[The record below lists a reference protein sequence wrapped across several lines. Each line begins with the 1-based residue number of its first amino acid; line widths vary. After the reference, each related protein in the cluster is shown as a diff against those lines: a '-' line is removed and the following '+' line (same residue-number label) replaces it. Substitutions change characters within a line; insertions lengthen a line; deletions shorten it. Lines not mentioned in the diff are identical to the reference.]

1 MDDSSL
7 LPDPT
12 AFPYRLFIFEF
23 VSGWRVRTEEGA
35 GRAGSRFIAGAPH
48 SRLDQIHKLRGPR
61 SIGIVGPG
69 MGQMLEAG
77 QGPFPALVLKLPSPF
92 SWAAQRKPLLESDV
106 LAVVPNSVQGF
117 VFKFVFGGLVWILI
131 ASSLVPFPLTQGWV
145 MFVSVFCFI
154 STAVLFLSYT
164 IGGHYEETS
173 WVTLEAAYHS
183 IATVFYLS
191 AAVLEGLAA
200 ISMHSGF
207 MQEHYLENA
216 FATVFASLAT
226 RLYVEHTW
234 FSLIRWKWFSLRRK
248 RTLAE
253 NPDSVN

>member
-1 MDDSSL
+1 MAPPEASDGSTLSIYIEMLSS
-7 LPDPT
+7 
-12 AFPYRLFIFEF
+12 FPYLLFIFE
-23 VSGWRVRTEEGA
+23 
-35 GRAGSRFIAGAPH
+35 
-48 SRLDQIHKLRGPR
+48 
-61 SIGIVGPG
+61 
-69 MGQMLEAG
+69 
-77 QGPFPALVLKLPSPF
+77 
-92 SWAAQRKPLLESDV
+92 
-106 LAVVPNSVQGF
+106 
-117 VFKFVFGGLVWILI
+117 FVFGGLVWILI

-173 WVTLEAAYHS
+173 WVALEAAYHC

-216 FATVFASLAT
+216 FATVFSSIGTL
-226 RLYVEHTW
+226 LYMNHAW
-234 FSLIRWKWFSLRRK
+234 FSVIRWKWFSLRK
-248 RTLAE
+248 EKNLAE
-253 NPDSVN
+253 KQDSIN